1 MDRVN
6 RPYKIGMLNLSE
18 NCYFFSLLIGTKRSL
33 LAYNK
38 MRRVMEGTCNS
49 SCLPNGGGGGGGTL
63 ALGFTKD
70 VRTQWVKF

>member
-6 RPYKIGMLNLSE
+6 RPYKIGMLNLSK

-38 MRRVMEGTCNS
+38 MRRVVERTCNS
-49 SCLPNGGGGGGGTL
+49 SCLRNGGGGTP

-70 VRTQWVKF
+70 VRAQWVKF

>member
-6 RPYKIGMLNLSE
+6 RLYKIGMLNLSK

-38 MRRVMEGTCNS
+38 MRRVVEGTCNS
-49 SCLPNGGGGGGGTL
+49 PFSRMEGGGGGW
-63 ALGFTKD
+63 ALPHWALLRMRGHNE
-70 VRTQWVKF
+70 